1 VLDVKLGNFV
11 TLGRAKKN
19 TQKQV
24 KLMRALKSF
33 ETEEEKLECRGR
45 YASGDGVPP
54 RAVGI
59 KVEEGKPTML
69 TDNGIRD
76 GKRDFGVMEL
86 LKRVDDMRSCYEL
99 DLYEM
104 K

>member
-1 VLDVKLGNFV
+1 
-11 TLGRAKKN
+11 
-19 TQKQV
+19 
-24 KLMRALKSF
+24 
-33 ETEEEKLECRGR
+33 
-45 YASGDGVPP
+45 
-54 RAVGI
+54 
-59 KVEEGKPTML
+59 ML

-104 K
+104 KCMQCFAFHSMNTLAVCYVQKKKGFYPR